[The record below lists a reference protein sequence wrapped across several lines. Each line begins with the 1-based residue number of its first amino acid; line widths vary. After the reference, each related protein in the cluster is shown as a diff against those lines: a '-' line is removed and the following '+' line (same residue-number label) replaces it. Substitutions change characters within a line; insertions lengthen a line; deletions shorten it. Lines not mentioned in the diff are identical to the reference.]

1 MIQDSTI
8 IGDIYIYIYIYR
20 CFQIV
25 EEENDKCKL
34 VNNKTNRKRYILFIL
49 FFYLFLIIWTHLHL
63 YNYNN

>member
-8 IGDIYIYIYIYR
+8 IGYIYIYIYIYR

-34 VNNKTNRKRYILFIL
+34 VNNKTNRRDI
-49 FFYLFLIIWTHLHL
+49 
-63 YNYNN
+63 

>member
-34 VNNKTNRKRYILFIL
+34 VNNKTNRKRYI
-49 FFYLFLIIWTHLHL
+49 IWTHLHL
-63 YNYNN
+63 YNYNITYKI